1 MGENVEQNN
10 ATEGQLRQFTRSLL
24 NDLHALDQMLQSGQ
38 VESGK
43 HRIGAEQEMVLVGKS
58 ARPAPVADKV
68 IALLDDPHF
77 TTEIARFNIECN
89 LDPLEF
95 TGDCL
100 RQMEVQLTQFL
111 DKVRTAASEFDADPV
126 LVGILP
132 TIRKRDLTL
141 ENMTPRDRYFLLN
154 DALNRLRGGAY
165 NLNIKG
171 TDELILSHDN
181 VMLEAANTSFQIHF
195 QVDPER
201 FAKRYNIAQV
211 ATAPVL
217 AAAANSPFLGRYR
230 LWRETR
236 IAVFQQSIDTR
247 KGPHERDFSPR
258 VHFGNRWVDDSVLEI
273 FQEDVARYKILF
285 AAEIPDDAFDV
296 LNSGGTP
303 RLQALRLH
311 NGTVYRWNRACYGVS
326 DGKAHLRIENR
337 VLPAGPTITDQV
349 ANAAFWFG
357 IMRGLGEAYKD
368 ITDVMDFED
377 ARDNFFAAARH
388 GLGAQFNWFG
398 GKRHTAKDVIL
409 NELLPLA
416 RDGLKQADLDTAD
429 ADQYLGIIQER
440 VESEQ
445 TGAQWMLRSFSA
457 MPGPAPTWEKLHAL
471 TAGTMTR
478 QKEGEPVHRWQLAQL
493 EEGGGWEQN
502 YLRVEQYMTTDLFT
516 VQPHEPIDLVALLMV
531 WNNVRHVLVEDDQ
544 HRLLGIVSH
553 RRLLRLFG
561 RPIPKEGGQPAP
573 VSSIM
578 VTDPAVISPETPS
591 LDAIKLMKEKQ
602 ISCLPVVQ
610 GGKLVGVITED
621 NFLAIASNLLEQ
633 KLASESSDLEFP
645 KYEVETERKT

>member
-1 MGENVEQNN
+1 MGDHVEQSN
-10 ATEGQLRQFTRSLL
+10 ATDGQLRQFTRCLL
-24 NDLHALDQMLQSGQ
+24 NDLHALEQMLSSGK

-43 HRIGAEQEMVLVGKS
+43 QRIGAEQEMVLVGNS

-68 IALLDDPHF
+68 IARLDDSHF

-100 RQMEVQLTQFL
+100 RQMEAQLEHFVER
-111 DKVRTAASEFDADPV
+111 VRTAAREFDADPV

-141 ENMTPRDRYFLLN
+141 ENMTPRDRYFMLN

-195 QVDPER
+195 QVDPGE
-201 FAKRYNIAQV
+201 FARRYNIAQV

-217 AAAANSPFLGRYR
+217 SAAANSPFLGRYR

-247 KGPHERDFSPR
+247 KGPHERDFPPR

-273 FQEDVARYKILF
+273 FQEDIARYKILF
-285 AAEIPDDAFDV
+285 ASDVLDDAFEV
-296 LNSGGTP
+296 LESGGIP
-303 RLQALRLH
+303 KLQALRLH
-311 NGTVYRWNRACYGVS
+311 NGTVYRWNRACYGAS
-326 DGKAHLRIENR
+326 EGKAHLRIENR
-337 VLPAGPTITDQV
+337 VLPAGPTISDQV
-349 ANAAFWFG
+349 ANSAFWFG
-357 IMRGLGEAYKD
+357 MMRGLAH
-368 ITDVMDFED
+368 THQDVTRVMAFED
-377 ARDNFFAAARH
+377 ARDNFFSAARH
-388 GLGAQFNWFG
+388 GLGAQFTWFD
-398 GKRHTAKDVIL
+398 GKRHTAKEVIL
-409 NELLPLA
+409 NRLLPLA
-416 RDGLKQADLDTAD
+416 REGLRESGISGTDVDH
-429 ADQYLGIIQER
+429 YLGILQAR
-440 VESEQ
+440 VETEQ
-445 TGAQWMLRSFSA
+445 TGAQWMLRSFSS
-457 MPGPAPTWEKLHAL
+457 MPEPAPTWEKLHAL
-471 TAGTMTR
+471 TAGTISR
-478 QKEGEPVHRWQLAQL
+478 QKKGDPVHSWPLAQL
-493 EEGGGWEQN
+493 EEAGGWEQN

-531 WNNVRHVLVEDDQ
+531 WNNIRHVLVEDE
-544 HRLLGIVSH
+544 HNRLLGIVSH

-561 RPIPKEGGQPAP
+561 RPIPREEGQLAP

-578 VTDPAVISPETPS
+578 VANPVVITPETPS
-591 LDAIKLMKEKQ
+591 LDAIRLMKERQ

-610 GGKLVGVITED
+610 DEKLVGVITED
-621 NFLAIASNLLEQ
+621 NFLAIAGNLLEQ
-633 KLASESSDLEFP
+633 KLASEGSDLDFP
-645 KYEVETERKT
+645 TNEAVPGD